1 MNEQPPN
8 SNQPNDLSNQAK
20 PKRNKIVMAIAGVI
34 GLCCCGAIIVGS
46 LMPSPESE
54 PTIIA
59 QENLPEA
66 TASGELSE
74 EETIVTAESEQPV
87 NVPSA
92 TDVPTNTPAPV
103 GLSRSN
109 PFPTTDIASAPN
121 WDVEV
126 LEIKRGEEAWR
137 DIQVANSF
145 NEPAP
150 DGMEYLLV
158 KILVKST
165 YADSETHSI
174 SGCDFDVT
182 GDTLINYT
190 CSMASVVEPDPQLDA
205 SLFSGGE
212 AEGWAAY
219 LISLNETNLILVV
232 DELFNFDSDAKRYI
246 ALEEGAS
253 INISSDL
260 ENIQP
265 TDLGKERNEP
275 APRTETVVTEDWEL
289 LITDVIRGNEAW
301 TMVQEANQFNEPP
314 LEGFEYIAIK
324 VRTRYIGT
332 EDKAVN
338 IDGTFFKSTGS
349 AGVLYD
355 APTIVDPLPQLDISL
370 YPGGEFEGWIVVQAS
385 VDETNMMLVFE
396 PLFDFGGRNK
406 RFILIEP

>member
-1 MNEQPPN
+1 
-8 SNQPNDLSNQAK
+8 
-20 PKRNKIVMAIAGVI
+20 
-34 GLCCCGAIIVGS
+34 
-46 LMPSPESE
+46 
-54 PTIIA
+54 
-59 QENLPEA
+59 
-66 TASGELSE
+66 
-74 EETIVTAESEQPV
+74 
-87 NVPSA
+87 
-92 TDVPTNTPAPV
+92 
-103 GLSRSN
+103 
-109 PFPTTDIASAPN
+109 
-121 WDVEV
+121 
-126 LEIKRGEEAWR
+126 
-137 DIQVANSF
+137 
-145 NEPAP
+145 
-150 DGMEYLLV
+150 
-158 KILVKST
+158 
-165 YADSETHSI
+165 
-174 SGCDFDVT
+174 
-182 GDTLINYT
+182 
-190 CSMASVVEPDPQLDA
+190 MASVVEPDPQLDA